1 MVNREGQL
9 LNTIGFFFRCLNADR
24 TQFTQLTA
32 ISSSDAQ
39 AGNAQAT
46 CSTHGVDDV
55 SRIAG
60 GAQSN
65 QQTLS
70 ALSIGVNLLGKD
82 QVGSYVVCKC
92 GAQGALADKR
102 NGGKRLLQ
110 LIGKLRYTLVFKA
123 FLLCGWKGPA

>member
-82 QVGSYVVCKC
+82 QSAAMSFANAVHRALWLTSEMAGSACC
-92 GAQGALADKR
+92 S
-102 NGGKRLLQ
+102 
-110 LIGKLRYTLVFKA
+110 
-123 FLLCGWKGPA
+123 

>member
-1 MVNREGQL
+1 MKGTERPWGSAALLLFLKKVCLGYRAEGMVNREGQL

-70 ALSIGVNLLGKD
+70 SLSIGVNLLGKD
-82 QVGSYVVCKC
+82 
-92 GAQGALADKR
+92 
-102 NGGKRLLQ
+102 
-110 LIGKLRYTLVFKA
+110 
-123 FLLCGWKGPA
+123 